1 MENLELQREKIEE
14 LMNKHWSYY
23 FNEMCKE
30 LYNMGISVSESLS
43 EITPICE
50 IYNNCFE
57 ICLPKS
63 ETWNKEKYFIFIEEI
78 DFEKFCEEQ
87 YFKIPKELALN
98 VKYAEDIKGK
108 DFKYLEPQTNIKKI
122 YSSDHRN
129 HELLE
134 KLIEKRIYEIIDDLI
149 ANAIYQTNEAVK
161 YDFDGSG
168 EWN

>member
-1 MENLELQREKIEE
+1 MENLELQKERIEE

-23 FNEMCKE
+23 FNDKFKE
-30 LYNMGISVSESLS
+30 LYNMSISDSEQLS
-43 EITPICE
+43 EINPICE

-63 ETWNKEKYFIFIEEI
+63 ETWNKEKYFVFIDGI

-87 YFKIPKELALN
+87 YFKIPNDLAVS
-98 VKYAEDIKGK
+98 VKYVEDIKDK
-108 DFKYLEPQTNIKKI
+108 NFKYFDPQINIQRV
-122 YSSDHRN
+122 YCHN
-129 HELLE
+129 HKLLE
-134 KLIEKRIYEIIDDLI
+134 NLIEKRIYEIIDDLV

>member
-1 MENLELQREKIEE
+1 MENLELQREKIEK
-14 LMNKHWSYY
+14 LMNKHWEYY
-23 FNEMCKE
+23 FSEMCKE
-30 LYNMGISVSESLS
+30 LYNMGISVSEQLS
-43 EITPICE
+43 EVNPICK

-63 ETWNKEKYFIFIEEI
+63 EHWNKEKYFVFVDGI

-87 YFKIPKELALN
+87 YFKIPNDLTVN
-98 VKYAEDIKGK
+98 VKYIENIK
-108 DFKYLEPQTNIKKI
+108 DENFKYFEPQINIQRV
-122 YSSDHRN
+122 YSNDYN
-129 HELLE
+129 HHKLLE
-134 KLIEKRIYEIIDDLI
+134 NLIEKRIYEIIDDLV